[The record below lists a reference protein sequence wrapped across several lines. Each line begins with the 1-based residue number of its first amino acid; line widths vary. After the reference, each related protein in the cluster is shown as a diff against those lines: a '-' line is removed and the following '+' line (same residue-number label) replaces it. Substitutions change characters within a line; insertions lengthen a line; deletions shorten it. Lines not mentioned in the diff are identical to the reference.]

1 MPSIRQL
8 SKLISRPPKKRK
20 TRVRLLMGSPQKK
33 GTCIEIRNTISP
45 RKPNSGKRKVA
56 KISIGNNKFI
66 IATIP
71 GQGHFLQKFA
81 RVLIRGGRAKDI
93 PGVKYKLI
101 KGKYDFDIREKFPA
115 GMKRSRK
122 RSKYGV
128 SKTYKKEIINNEKA
142 KING

>member
-8 SKLISRPPKKRK
+8 VKKINRDPKKRK
-20 TRVRLLMGSPQKK
+20 TRVRSLNGCPQIK
-33 GTCIEIRNTISP
+33 GTCVEIRNTISP

-56 KISIGNNKFI
+56 KVSIGRNKFI

-101 KGKYDFDIREKFPA
+101 KGKYDFDIREKFPEN
-115 GMKRSRK
+115 MKRSRK

-128 SKTYKKEIINNEKA
+128 TKLYRKEITNKA
-142 KING
+142 

>member
-1 MPSIRQL
+1 MPTIRQL
-8 SKLISRPPKKRK
+8 ARKNYRAVKKRK
-20 TRVRLLMGSPQKK
+20 TRVRSLNGCPQIK
-33 GTCIEIRNTISP
+33 GTCVEIRNTISP

-56 KISIGNNKFI
+56 KISIGRYKYL
-66 IATIP
+66 IASIP

-101 KGKYDFDIREKFPA
+101 KGKYDFDIREKFPEE
-115 GMKRSRK
+115 MKRYRK

-128 SKTYKKEIINNEKA
+128 SKSYKKEIINKA
-142 KING
+142 SYAKD

>member
-1 MPSIRQL
+1 MPTIKQL
-8 SKLISRPPKKRK
+8 SKLNHRTAKKRK
-20 TRVRLLMGSPQKK
+20 TRVRLLKKCPQIK
-33 GTCIEIRNTISP
+33 GTCVEIRNTISP

-56 KISIGNNKFI
+56 KISISRNKFL
-66 IATIP
+66 IASIP

-101 KGKYDFDIREKFPA
+101 KNKYDFDIREKYPDD
-115 GMKRSRK
+115 MKRARK

-128 SKTYKKEIINNEKA
+128 NRAYKKNVVNRA
-142 KING
+142 SYA

>member
-1 MPSIRQL
+1 MCYLNTHILVKTINQAAGL
-8 SKLISRPPKKRK
+8 SKSK
-20 TRVRLLMGSPQKK
+20 
-33 GTCIEIRNTISP
+33 
-45 RKPNSGKRKVA
+45 
-56 KISIGNNKFI
+56 NKFV

-101 KGKYDFDIREKFPA
+101 KGKYDFDIREKFPEN
-115 GMKRSRK
+115 MKRSRK

-128 SKTYKKEIINNEKA
+128 SRTYRKEIVNKA
-142 KING
+142 

>member
-1 MPSIRQL
+1 MPTIRQL
-8 SKLISRPPKKRK
+8 SKSRRREAKKRK
-20 TRVRLLMGSPQKK
+20 TRVRSLYGQPQIK
-33 GTCIEIRNTISP
+33 GTCIEIRNSISP

-56 KISIGNNKFI
+56 KIIVKRSKYI
-66 IATIP
+66 IASIP

-101 KGKYDFDIREKFPA
+101 KGKYDFDVREKFPDNV
-115 GMKRSRK
+115 KRSRK

-128 SKTYKKEIINNEKA
+128 SKVYKKEVINR
-142 KING
+142 

>member
-1 MPSIRQL
+1 MPTIRQL
-8 SKLISRPPKKRK
+8 SKKNFREAKKRK
-20 TRVRLLMGSPQKK
+20 TRVRSLNGCPQIK
-33 GTCIEIRNTISP
+33 GTCVEIRNTISP

-56 KISIGNNKFI
+56 KISIGRNKFI
-66 IATIP
+66 IASIP

-101 KGKYDFDIREKFPA
+101 KGKYDFDIREKFPED
-115 GMKRSRK
+115 MKRSRK

-128 SKTYKKEIINNEKA
+128 TKSYRKEIINKA
-142 KING
+142 